1 MNRYTIM
8 YGGQVI
14 EALSELQLALENAQK
29 NGLGTC
35 EKGEAAEIGLEVK
48 LRHRMERLTE
58 ALAEYS
64 VLRCHGL

>member
-1 MNRYTIM
+1 MNRLTNM
-8 YGGQVI
+8 YGGQVT
-14 EALSELQLALENAQK
+14 EAMNELQLALENAQK

-35 EKGEAAEIGLEVK
+35 EKGETAEIGLEVK

-64 VLRCHGL
+64 VLRCHCL